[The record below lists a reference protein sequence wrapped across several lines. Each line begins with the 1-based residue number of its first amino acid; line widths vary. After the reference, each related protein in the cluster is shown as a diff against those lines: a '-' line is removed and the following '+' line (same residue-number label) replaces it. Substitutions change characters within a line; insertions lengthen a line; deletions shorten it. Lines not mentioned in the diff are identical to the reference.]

1 MSNSLSQII
10 HFVWMSKTIQITNLT
25 FAKASFEDTGTPLV
39 VSSCCSEI
47 YLAAKP
53 KQVLNAQILVL
64 YNKMLKTVQNLQMQ
78 NDVF

>member
-1 MSNSLSQII
+1 
-10 HFVWMSKTIQITNLT
+10 MSKTRQLTKLT
-25 FAKASFEDTGTPLV
+25 FAKARFEDTGTPLV
-39 VSSCCSEI
+39 VSSCYSES

-53 KQVLNAQILVL
+53 KPVLNAQILVL